1 MTEESTNDT
10 ARAPRRAMWWWVA
23 GIAIVVAGVIVYFA
37 VTSSGAPDDGDASP
51 SPTTS
56 SSATEDA
63 AQDGDPA
70 AEPTPDP
77 SATSE
82 TMPELAPVSP
92 DDPADNGE
100 GLTARIVKM
109 AAVEGEAVQAGEIGG
124 PAVQFTLE
132 LTNDTDAAVDLGF
145 IAVNAY
151 IGDDRTPAG
160 GLVRPGGAPFEG
172 TLEPGKTAQG
182 VYVYTIPEAQRGD
195 VTITVDYRA
204 GQPAFVFR
212 GAVG

>member
-1 MTEESTNDT
+1 
-10 ARAPRRAMWWWVA
+10 
-23 GIAIVVAGVIVYFA
+23 
-37 VTSSGAPDDGDASP
+37 
-51 SPTTS
+51 
-56 SSATEDA
+56 
-63 AQDGDPA
+63 
-70 AEPTPDP
+70 
-77 SATSE
+77 
-82 TMPELAPVSP
+82 MPELAPVSP
-92 DDPADNGE
+92 DQTADNGE

-132 LTNDTDAAVDLGF
+132 LANDTDAVVDLGF

-151 IGDDRTPAG
+151 IGEDQTPAG

-172 TLEPGKTAQG
+172 SLEPGKTAKG
-182 VYVYTIPEAQRGD
+182 VYVYTIPENQRGD
-195 VTITVDYRA
+195 VTLTVDYRA